1 MISDAV
7 ARVVGMPLGLCLGL
21 GAVALITTATPTRD
35 FTANLPTEHVILAD
49 GQADTVRGVAYE
61 GVDLTRVTADL
72 DGLPVPLQW
81 QGSAFEAQLLAQSPG
96 AHALRLGVV
105 HQGNVRRQLVLP
117 VVAGPFAARDAWL
130 DGALTVQLGMN
141 DLDANGAR
149 ADDLMSALS
158 RYLEENGPND
168 SPLGAIERC
177 TLHLRGDDDTPNLL
191 LGGDIGFTRG
201 ALAFMIPM
209 RVRRPTRNSLSLERA
224 GRIQVNPDERALD
237 VGRAPAGALGGAAG
251 AAAAGW
257 LFGPIGALIGGALGG
272 IAGQEYGGSQVREQ
286 ARTTLERYVD
296 ALLPRAA
303 QFLTLPEE
311 LALAP
316 TLPGTRLRLRFQAPP
331 RFREGRGLVV
341 VLDAQLEGPPAQ
353 GLPGPLAFSDAAPL
367 PASDRSALRVSPAL
381 VAALVE
387 AYNGSGAADMALAH
401 LATDEHGQP
410 RQFGPLTLRRAQLAL
425 PLLVEPGAAPNTMR
439 WSAPDVALTSNL
451 PLDLHVFARGALALR
466 LAPDGRSVLAQPS
479 TQTTLV
485 SCRSLAATGWDH
497 KPCLSDAM
505 NAIPDIPG
513 RLSRGLP
520 EIPLFADILTPLADQ
535 PLRAGELF
543 TLQLT
548 PTSLQT
554 GDARGAPQLTLSAD
568 LRFQSMGA
576 GRWR

>member
-1 MISDAV
+1 MISNTD
-7 ARVVGMPLGLCLGL
+7 ARVLGVPLGLGLGL

-35 FTANLPTEHVILAD
+35 FTANLRTEHVILAD

-61 GVDLTRVTADL
+61 GVDHARVTADL
-72 DGLPVPLQW
+72 DGIPVPLQW
-81 QGSAFEAQLLAQSPG
+81 QGSAFAAQLSAPSPG

-130 DGALTVQLGMN
+130 DAALTVQLGIT

-149 ADDLMSALS
+149 TDDLMSALS
-158 RYLEENGPND
+158 RYLEANGPND

-177 TLHLRGDDDTPNLL
+177 ILHLRGDDDTPNLL
-191 LGGDIGFTRG
+191 LGGEIEFTRG

-209 RVRRPTRNSLSLERA
+209 RIRRPTRNSLSLERA

-272 IAGQEYGGSQVREQ
+272 IAGQEYGESQVREQ

-296 ALLPRAA
+296 ELLPRAA

-341 VLDAQLEGPPAQ
+341 VLDAQLERPPAQ
-353 GLPGPLAFSDAAPL
+353 GLPGPLAFSEAAPL

-381 VAALVE
+381 VAALVD
-387 AYNGSGAADMALAH
+387 AYQGSGAAEAALAR

-410 RQFGPLTLRRAQLAL
+410 RRFGPLTLRRAQLAL
-425 PLLVEPGAAPNTMR
+425 PLLVEPGAAPNTVR
-439 WSAPDVALTSNL
+439 WSAPDLALTSNL
-451 PLDLHVFARGALALR
+451 PLDLHAFARGALALR

-479 TQTTLV
+479 VETAHV

-497 KPCLSDAM
+497 NPCLSDAM

-513 RLSRGLP
+513 RLSRALP

-543 TLQLT
+543 SLQLT

-554 GDARGAPQLTLSAD
+554 GDTRGAPQLTLSAD
-568 LRFQSMGA
+568 LRFQSG
-576 GRWR
+576 GRVGRR

>member
-1 MISDAV
+1 MISDTD
-7 ARVVGMPLGLCLGL
+7 ARVLGVPLGLCLGL

-49 GQADTVRGVAYE
+49 GQAQAVRGVAYE
-61 GVDLTRVTADL
+61 GVDHTRVTADL
-72 DGLPVPLQW
+72 DDVPVPLQW
-81 QGSAFEAQLLAQSPG
+81 QGSAFAVQLPAQPPG

-130 DGALTVQLGMN
+130 DAALTVQLGIN

-149 ADDLMSALS
+149 TDDLMSALS
-158 RYLEENGPND
+158 RYLEANGPND

-177 TLHLRGDDDTPNLL
+177 TLHLQGDDDTSNFL
-191 LGGDIGFTRG
+191 LGGNIEFTRG
-201 ALAFMIPM
+201 ALTFLIPM
-209 RVRRPTRNSLSLERA
+209 RIRRPTRNSLSLERA

-237 VGRAPAGALGGAAG
+237 VGRTQGAALGGAAG
-251 AAAAGW
+251 AAAVGW
-257 LFGPIGALIGGALGG
+257 IFGPVGALIGGAFGG
-272 IAGQEYGGSQVREQ
+272 MVGQEYGESEVRVR
-286 ARTTLERYVD
+286 AGTILERYVD

-353 GLPGPLAFSDAAPL
+353 GLPGPLAFSEAAPL

-381 VAALVE
+381 VAALVD
-387 AYNGSGAADMALAH
+387 AYQGSGAAEAALAR
-401 LATDEHGQP
+401 LATDELGQP
-410 RQFGPLTLRRAQLAL
+410 RRFGPLTLRRAQLAL
-425 PLLVEPGAAPNTMR
+425 PLLVEPGAAPNTVR
-439 WSAPDVALTSNL
+439 WSAPDLALTSNL
-451 PLDLHVFARGALALR
+451 PLDLHAFARGALALR

-479 TQTTLV
+479 VETAHV

-513 RLSRGLP
+513 RLSRALP

-543 TLQLT
+543 SLQLT

-554 GDARGAPQLTLSAD
+554 GDTRGAPQLTLSAD
-568 LRFQSMGA
+568 LRFQSGGV
-576 GRWR
+576 GRGR